1 MTLTALL
8 TPTAAPPPDPLPPD
22 TLPPDGLTLVIRL
35 GPQAHNRPY
44 LLLAGHNRQVLA
56 RHSGADPDLLTHL
69 RALLTNWPAHADADA
84 SPPPVSAAPPPA
96 STDAALAALFL

>member
-8 TPTAAPPPDPLPPD
+8 APTAAPPPSAAPPPD

-56 RHSGADPDLLTHL
+56 RHSGAYPDLFTHL
-69 RALLTNWPAHADADA
+69 RALLTNWPAHADAA
-84 SPPPVSAAPPPA
+84 PPPVSAAPPPA

>member
-8 TPTAAPPPDPLPPD
+8 TPTAAPPPD

-44 LLLAGHNRQVLA
+44 LLLAGHNRQILA
-56 RHSGADPDLLTHL
+56 RHSGAYPDLLTNL
-69 RALLTNWPAHADADA
+69 RALLTDWPAHAHAD
-84 SPPPVSAAPPPA
+84 AAPPPA